1 MENTLKEDLKQAQ
14 LARDETKVSTL
25 RLLISEINNE
35 KIKKVVSDGRQGS
48 ELSEAEIQTVVS
60 RELKKRKEAALGF
73 RQGGREEAALKED
86 SEAKILESYLPE
98 QLSDEEL
105 TNLVDLSINEVGAKS
120 ISDMG
125 KVIGMVMSKAQGKAE
140 GGRVSLLVKERL
152 SS

>member
-1 MENTLKEDLKQAQ
+1 MDDTLKEDLKQAQ
-14 LARDETKVSTL
+14 LSRDETKVSTL